1 MGDKMPVTEGV
12 DPATRVL
19 RVFELEFDAL
29 KEKYTAIKALGKE
42 FKQLLPEQQAVVA
55 EYEKAIGIWV
65 EPKKTG
71 GAGDDPGKNTEA
83 TKRVDKI
90 KKEQEDLKTFLE
102 KNNEEIFISTLD
114 KESREWAVIRNK
126 SKKLRAQ
133 AHGNAPLLKENN
145 RKEKTE

>member
-71 GAGDDPGKNTEA
+71 GAGDDTGKNTEA
-83 TKRVDKI
+83 TKRVDKK
-90 KKEQEDLKTFLE
+90 KKEQAAHKTIHE
-102 KNNEEIFISTLD
+102 KKN
-114 KESREWAVIRNK
+114 
-126 SKKLRAQ
+126 
-133 AHGNAPLLKENN
+133 
-145 RKEKTE
+145 EKTYLTT